1 RSISKKESNSLKV
14 SSTLHRIFKESVFV
28 TFTDYLSFGVL
39 FLITIFINK
48 FYDTSQLGLFT
59 LIYTIAQITV
69 MSFGSGFSGILR
81 RDVSIDPSLSTSYI
95 SNLLKIR
102 GSVVL
107 LSLFFAVIG
116 SYFLVENKS
125 GFIYFLF
132 LMILAKGFDLGNETF
147 YTTYQSIHAI
157 RRFTF
162 IKSANFILLGLI
174 VGVVCI
180 NRLPVHY
187 IYEAHALVAVSFF
200 VFNGLFYHK
209 KQEPIKATIFKRNT
223 LTKYLLVETWPLLV
237 NAVFFQLS
245 SRISI
250 IIIEVLNGTR
260 MQGMYSLG
268 ITIIGGLTA
277 FANSISIVLFPYL
290 TVTYKN
296 NFKRLWPNVNKVIL
310 AFLGCAILLVI
321 AFNAALPIILQ
332 YVGHLPPEAPK
343 VFSILSW
350 GIIPVFLTALTGY
363 LFTIMG
369 KQLQGMY
376 ASGITLVI
384 NITGFYFLSRYY
396 NIIGSA
402 YAFILCQSISF
413 LVMYFW
419 AYSIIKRK
427 RSL

>member
-1 RSISKKESNSLKV
+1 MKV

-81 RDVSIDPSLSTSYI
+81 RDVSIDPCLSTTYI

-102 GSVVL
+102 GSIVL

-116 SYFLVENKS
+116 SYFLAENKS

-174 VGVVCI
+174 VAVVCI
-180 NRLPVHY
+180 NRFPIHY
-187 IYEAHALVAVSFF
+187 IYEVHAVVAGSFF
-200 VFNGLFYHK
+200 VFNGMFYHK
-209 KQEPIKATIFKRNT
+209 KQEPIRATIFKRNT

-310 AFLGCAILLVI
+310 AFLACAVLLVI
-321 AFNAALPIILQ
+321 AFNEALPLILQ
-332 YVGHLPPEAPK
+332 YVGHLPPEALK
-343 VFSILSW
+343 VFRILSW
-350 GIIPVFLTALTGY
+350 GIIPIFLTALTGY

-384 NITGFYFLSRYY
+384 NITGFYFLSKYY

-419 AYSIIKRK
+419 AYSIIRRK

>member
-1 RSISKKESNSLKV
+1 MKV
-14 SSTLHRIFKESVFV
+14 SATLNRIFKESVLV

-48 FYDTSQLGLFT
+48 FYDTTQLGLFT

-81 RDVSIDPSLSTSYI
+81 RDVSIDPSLSAPYI
-95 SNLLKIR
+95 SNILKIR
-102 GSVVL
+102 GLIIL
-107 LSLFFAVIG
+107 LSFIFAITG
-116 SYFLVENKS
+116 SYLLIENKP

-147 YTTYQSIHAI
+147 YTTYQSVHAVK
-157 RRFTF
+157 RFTF
-162 IKSANFILLGLI
+162 IKSANFILLGLL
-174 VGVVCI
+174 VLAVCFNQLAI
-180 NRLPVHY
+180 HWV
-187 IYEAHALVAVSFF
+187 YEIHAIVAVLFF
-200 VFNGLFYHK
+200 VFNGIFYHK
-209 KQEPIKATIFKRNT
+209 KQEPIKAAIFKRNT
-223 LTKYLLVETWPLLV
+223 LTKYLLIETWPLLV

-250 IIIEVLNGTR
+250 IIIEALNGTR

-268 ITIIGGLTA
+268 ITIIAGLTA

-296 NFKRLWPNVNKVIL
+296 NFKRLWPTVNKVIL
-310 AFLGCAILLVI
+310 SFLACAVLLVI
-321 AFNAALPIILQ
+321 AFNAALPFILNS
-332 YVGHLPPEAPK
+332 VGNLPSEAPE

-369 KQLQGMY
+369 RQQQGMY

-384 NITGFYFLSRYY
+384 NIAGFYFLSKYF

-402 YAFILCQSISF
+402 YAFIICQSLSF
-413 LVMYFW
+413 IIMYVW
-419 AYSIIKRK
+419 AYSLIKKKQSSRQF
-427 RSL
+427 ST